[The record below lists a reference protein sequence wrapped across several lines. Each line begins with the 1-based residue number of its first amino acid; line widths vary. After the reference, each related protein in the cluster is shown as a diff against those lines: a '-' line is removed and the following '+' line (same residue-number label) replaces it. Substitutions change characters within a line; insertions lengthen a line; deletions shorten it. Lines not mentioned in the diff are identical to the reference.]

1 MKEIMKR
8 EDVVEQMVEFEL
20 EHIEWDTVADILE
33 NGCLGVTN
41 YSDEDLKAY
50 YKDFF
55 DEDIEFEREA

>member
-1 MKEIMKR
+1 MNKIMKR

-41 YSDEDLKAY
+41 YSDEDLKTY
-50 YKDFF
+50 YKDYF
-55 DEDIEFEREA
+55 DEDIEIEKEA